1 MAFVAPIAKDK
12 LATTSDDD
20 IRQIDG
26 KALASSERD
35 AEWDKAFEDRVSK
48 IAAVGSIVNDLKNP
62 GIANDRS
69 KDKDILARYAAL
81 LSDVERIGAF
91 NAGTRV
97 EQSQIE
103 ANKPR
108 LKAIFMFLGPEL
120 QKAHKRAKDGQAIK
134 PFKSSALLR
143 ADREVKFVKALKR

>member
-1 MAFVAPIAKDK
+1 MVFIAPIAKDK

-20 IRQIDG
+20 LRQIDG
-26 KALASSERD
+26 KSLTGSERD
-35 AEWDKAFEDRVSK
+35 EDWDKAFEVRVSN
-48 IAAVGSIVNDLKNP
+48 IPAVSSIVNDLKNP

-69 KDKDILARYAAL
+69 KDKDILNRYAAL

-108 LKAIFMFLGPEL
+108 LKAIFMFLGPEF
-120 QKAHKRAKDGQAIK
+120 QKAYKRAKDGQAIR
-134 PFKSSALLR
+134 PFKISALLR
-143 ADREVKFVKALKR
+143 ADREVKFVKPAKR

>member
-1 MAFVAPIAKDK
+1 MAFVPPIPKDK

-20 IRQIDG
+20 LRQIDG
-26 KALASSERD
+26 KVLAGSERD
-35 AEWDKAFEDRVSK
+35 EEWDKAFEARVSN
-48 IAAVGSIVNDLKNP
+48 IPAVGGIVNDLKNP
-62 GIANDRS
+62 TIADDRS
-69 KDKDILARYAAL
+69 KDKGILDRFAAL
-81 LSDVERIGAF
+81 ISDVERIGAF

-108 LKAIFMFLGPEL
+108 LKAIFLFLGPEF

-134 PFKSSALLR
+134 PFKANALLR
-143 ADREVKFVKALKR
+143 ADRTVSFVRSAK